1 MKQIA
6 VLVMLLAGAIAS
18 VAAEP
23 VKPGSDPSLADGI
36 PRFGVGSYFI
46 AGVGSNGASAV
57 PGLTV
62 LAGPFPIKAH
72 LGYGDG
78 IIDIVTTM
86 DWLPFEFRIGTTSFS
101 LFAGPGVYAGY
112 STLLGS
118 SAFTAMAIGGRT
130 VFGGRALFFDSY
142 ELYSTLTPAFG
153 YGLINGSP
161 INLWNVDFEIGLR
174 YLFPKQES
182 QVRQALLPHPGFS
195 LQPSVAA
202 SSPSAS
208 AKSSTLA
215 VTVSNS
221 RFAPGTNE
229 KFALASLKIAS
240 KSIEPLASWQ
250 LEVLDPAGS
259 AFYSQEGEG
268 APPDALSWD
277 GKGDDGETFASP
289 GASYPFTLSVTDSQG
304 TSQSR
309 SGFFETDFVH
319 PTLSLASDL
328 SAFSPSGDPKVI
340 TITPGPENVEAVV
353 SWKLAILDKGG
364 KVAREFGGKGALP
377 EAVLWDGRNFLAL
390 PLEGFYSARLSVTY
404 LHDDHD
410 SVTTEPFEL
419 VTTPPKPRVE
429 LANRHFLPDGDG
441 IDETQVLKPLVN
453 NRWPT
458 ASWSLAISDSNSHPL
473 ISWEGDAEPPEAID
487 WNGVDQDGATVPFG
501 VDLKVVLSTTD
512 SLGRI
517 ATRKSTLPVD
527 LPRATIELSSA
538 PAFSP
543 SGTPSVLA
551 ITASPSPLEG
561 LASWRLDILDAEGII
576 LRTLSGKGALPKDF
590 AWDGK
595 NSKGVVVDGTFT
607 GRLSLVYDRGEEA
620 TSELSAFLL
629 DNKKPVLS
637 ASLPPDF
644 AFTPDS
650 DGVDDVIDFTID
662 YSGATAPAS
671 WTFDTTDPT
680 GKPFSHTVWEGDSAN
695 EVPWDG
701 TGSTGEIVLPEQR
714 YGYSLRV
721 TDSLGKSAESKGQ
734 FQTGVLIN
742 RDGDDNR
749 LGSAGTATK

>member
-1 MKQIA
+1 MKKIA
-6 VLVMLLAGAIAS
+6 LLVMLAAGAIAAL
-18 VAAEP
+18 AAEP
-23 VKPGSDPSLADGI
+23 AETPSTLLLDDAI
-36 PRFGVGSYFI
+36 PRFGIGSYFI
-46 AGVGSNGASAV
+46 AGVGSNGASGV

-72 LGYGDG
+72 LGFGDG

-86 DWLPFEFRIGTTSFS
+86 DWLPLEFRIGTTSFS

-118 SAFTAMAIGGRT
+118 SAFTAFAVGGRA
-130 VFGGRALFFDSY
+130 VFGGRMLFFDSY
-142 ELYSTLTPAFG
+142 ELYSSLAPAFG
-153 YGLINGSP
+153 YGSINGSP
-161 INLWNVDFEIGLR
+161 VNLWNVDFEIGLR
-174 YLFPKQES
+174 YLFPRQES
-182 QVRQALLPHPGFS
+182 QVRQALLPHPSFS
-195 LQPSVAA
+195 QQPSGAA
-202 SSPSAS
+202 SSPSGAAGS
-208 AKSSTLA
+208 ATLA
-215 VTVSNS
+215 VTVTNS

-240 KSIEPLASWQ
+240 KSVEPLASWK
-250 LEVLDPAGS
+250 LEVLDPAGLS
-259 AFYSQEGEG
+259 FSTQEGEG
-268 APPDALSWD
+268 APPDTLSWD
-277 GKGDDGETFASP
+277 GKGEDGTFASP
-289 GASYPFTLSVTDSQG
+289 GASYPFTLSVTDSLG

-309 SGFFETDFVH
+309 SGVFETDFVH
-319 PTLSLASDL
+319 PTLSLTSDL
-328 SAFSPSGDPKVI
+328 GAFSPSGSPAVI
-340 TITPGPENVEAVV
+340 TISPGPDNVEAVV

-364 KVAREFGGKGALP
+364 QVAREFGAKGALP

-390 PLEGFYSARLSVTY
+390 PLEGIYTARLSVTY
-404 LHDDHD
+404 LHDDRD

-419 VTTPPKPRVE
+419 VTTPTKPSVA

-441 IDETQVLKPLVN
+441 IDETQVLKLLVN
-453 NRWPT
+453 NRWLT
-458 ASWSLAISDSNSHPL
+458 SSWSLAINDSNSNHL
-473 ISWEGDAEPPEAID
+473 ISWEGDSELPETIE
-487 WNGVDQDGATVPFG
+487 WNGVDKDGATVPFG
-501 VDLKVVLSTTD
+501 TDLKVVLSTTD
-512 SLGRI
+512 SLGRV
-517 ATRKSTLPVD
+517 ASRQSTLPVD

-551 ITASPSPLEG
+551 ITASPSPSEG
-561 LASWRLDILDAEGII
+561 LATWRLDILDAEGII
-576 LRTLSGKGALPKDF
+576 LRTLSGKGSLPKDF

-595 NSKGVVVDGTFT
+595 NSKAVVVDGTYT
-607 GRLSLVYDRGEEA
+607 GLLSLVYDRGEEA
-620 TSELSAFLL
+620 TSDLPAFLL

-644 AFTPDS
+644 AYTPDS
-650 DGVDDVIDFTID
+650 DGVDDVIEFTID
-662 YSGATAPAS
+662 YSAATAPAS

-701 TGSTGEIVLPEQR
+701 RGSGGEIVLPEQR

-742 RDGDDNR
+742 RDGDENR
-749 LGSAGTATK
+749 LGTAGTATK